1 MKLKYYLRG
10 AGIGFIVSAILFAVF
25 LTALDWGPRQGHVS
39 MQEASADEPMMGD
52 TVKEAE
58 EKKKA
63 EEQLLEETQEVKEVD
78 TNVDTAKP
86 DDIPKSEEKVEAK
99 PEVEVPTQTKTDD
112 EVNPATNNSTDEDTK
127 PAEDEK
133 VTGNVKFS
141 IKDGEASNAIA
152 KNLQSLGLV
161 DDAKA
166 FDQFLSEN
174 GYDHKLRTGEFEIS
188 TGMSYKDLAELLCK
202 KQ

>member
-10 AGIGFIVSAILFAVF
+10 AGIGFIVSAILFACF
-25 LTALDWGPRQGHVS
+25 LTALDWGPRQGNVS
-39 MQEASADEPMMGD
+39 KQEAQVDEPFMGD

-58 EKKKA
+58 EKIK
-63 EEQLLEETQEVKEVD
+63 EEVKTGEVEVE
-78 TNVDTAKP
+78 NAVES
-86 DDIPKSEEKVEAK
+86 KSEAVSSEKKEEK
-99 PEVEVPTQTKTDD
+99 PEVKVPTTTKTDED
-112 EVNPATNNSTDEDTK
+112 VKPENQTDPEKKLTK
-127 PAEDEK
+127 
-133 VTGNVKFS
+133 NVHFS

-152 KNLQSLGLV
+152 NNLQSLGLV

-174 GYDHKLRTGEFEIS
+174 GYDHKLRTGEFEIE
-188 TGMSYKDLAELLCK
+188 TGMDYKDLAELLCK

>member
-39 MQEASADEPMMGD
+39 NQEATEESMIGD

-58 EKKKA
+58 EKKKV

-86 DDIPKSEEKVEAK
+86 DDIPNSEEKVEEK
-99 PEVEVPTQTKTDD
+99 PEVKFPTQTKTDE
-112 EVNPATNNSTDEDTK
+112 EVKPATNNNTDENTK
-127 PAEDEK
+127 PADDKK

-141 IKDGEASNAIA
+141 IKDGEASNTVAN
-152 KNLQSLGLV
+152 NLQSLGLV

-174 GYDHKLRTGEFEIS
+174 GYDHRLRTGEFNIS
-188 TGMSYKDLAELLCK
+188 TGMSYKELAELLCK

>member
-39 MQEASADEPMMGD
+39 TQEASADEAMMGD

-63 EEQLLEETQEVKEVD
+63 ENESEETTKTSEVD
-78 TNVDTAKP
+78 VNKETAKTE
-86 DDIPKSEEKVEAK
+86 DAPKVEEKKEDK
-99 PEVEVPTQTKTDD
+99 PEVNVPTLTKTDD
-112 EVNPATNNSTDEDTK
+112 EVENTK
-127 PAEDEK
+127 EPK

-152 KNLQSLGLV
+152 KNLETLGLV

-174 GYDHKLRTGEFEIS
+174 GYDHRLRTGDFEIS

>member
-52 TVKEAE
+52 TVKEAA
-58 EKKKA
+58 EKKKDEA
-63 EEQLLEETQEVKEVD
+63 VETVEKTLDVDVKEETANTESNTDTKTPKQE
-78 TNVDTAKP
+78 
-86 DDIPKSEEKVEAK
+86 K

-174 GYDHKLRTGEFEIS
+174 GYDHKLRTGEFDIS

-202 KQ
+202 RQ

>member
-39 MQEASADEPMMGD
+39 QQVSEVDEPLVGD

-63 EEQLLEETQEVKEVD
+63 EELEETTKTSEVD
-78 TNVDTAKP
+78 IKTEA
-86 DDIPKSEEKVEAK
+86 PKVETDVTEEKETDK
-99 PEVEVPTQTKTDD
+99 PEVKIPTETKTDT
-112 EVNPATNNSTDEDTK
+112 EVKPTDTIDK
-127 PAEDEK
+127 ADEK
-133 VTGNVKFS
+133 KVTTTVKFA

-152 KNLQSLGLV
+152 NNLQSLGLV

-188 TGMSYKDLAELLCK
+188 TGMSYKELAELLCK

>member
-39 MQEASADEPMMGD
+39 NQEAAEESMVGD

-63 EEQLLEETQEVKEVD
+63 EEQPVEETQEVKTVD
-78 TNVDTAKP
+78 TNTDATKP
-86 DDIPKSEEKVEAK
+86 DNTPKSEEKAEEK
-99 PEVEVPTQTKTDD
+99 PEVKVPTQTKTDE
-112 EVNPATNNSTDEDTK
+112 EVNPDTNNTDEDTK
-127 PAEDEK
+127 PAEDKK

-152 KNLQSLGLV
+152 NNLQSLGLV

-174 GYDHKLRTGEFEIS
+174 GYDHKLRTGEFNIS

>member
-52 TVKEAE
+52 TVKEAA
-58 EKKKA
+58 EKKKDEA
-63 EEQLLEETQEVKEVD
+63 VETVEKTLDVDVKEETANTESNTDTKTPKQE
-78 TNVDTAKP
+78 
-86 DDIPKSEEKVEAK
+86 K

-127 PAEDEK
+127 PAEDKK

-174 GYDHKLRTGEFEIS
+174 GYDHKLRTGEFDIS

-202 KQ
+202 RQ

>member
-52 TVKEAE
+52 TVKEAA
-58 EKKKA
+58 EKKKD
-63 EEQLLEETQEVKEVD
+63 ETVETVEKTSDVDVKEETTNTESNTDTKTPKQE
-78 TNVDTAKP
+78 
-86 DDIPKSEEKVEAK
+86 K
-99 PEVEVPTQTKTDD
+99 PEVEVPTQTKTDE

-127 PAEDEK
+127 PAEDKK

-174 GYDHKLRTGEFEIS
+174 GYDHKLRTGEFDIS

-202 KQ
+202 RQ

>member
-39 MQEASADEPMMGD
+39 QQVSEVDEPLVGD

-63 EEQLLEETQEVKEVD
+63 EELEETTKTSEVDIKNEAPKVENKATEETEADKPEVKIPTETKTDEEV
-78 TNVDTAKP
+78 
-86 DDIPKSEEKVEAK
+86 KSEETVD
-99 PEVEVPTQTKTDD
+99 KTD
-112 EVNPATNNSTDEDTK
+112 NK
-127 PAEDEK
+127 K
-133 VTGNVKFS
+133 VTTNVKFA

-152 KNLQSLGLV
+152 NNLQALGLV

-188 TGMSYKDLAELLCK
+188 TGMSYKELAELLCK

>member
-39 MQEASADEPMMGD
+39 QQVSEVDEPLVGD

-63 EEQLLEETQEVKEVD
+63 EELEETTKTSEVD
-78 TNVDTAKP
+78 IKNEAP
-86 DDIPKSEEKVEAK
+86 KVENKATEETEADK
-99 PEVEVPTQTKTDD
+99 PEVKIPTETKTDT
-112 EVNPATNNSTDEDTK
+112 EVKPTDTIDK
-127 PAEDEK
+127 ADEK
-133 VTGNVKFS
+133 KVTTNVKFA

-152 KNLQSLGLV
+152 NNLQALGLV

-188 TGMSYKDLAELLCK
+188 TGMSYKELAELLCK